1 MKLLGD
7 NMKFSEYNVDTKKQY
22 EKIKEDNPETVNN
35 VEEQLKKYE
44 NLSQAELMQE
54 FIKESKK
61 QKQNGNLDRDKME
74 NIKSTLLPFLNSNQQ
89 KQLDYLMGIVNDD

>member
-1 MKLLGD
+1 
-7 NMKFSEYNVDTKKQY
+7 MKFSEYNVDTKKQY

-74 NIKSTLLPFLNSNQQ
+74 NIKSTLLPFLNGNQK

>member
-1 MKLLGD
+1 
-7 NMKFSEYNVDTKKQY
+7 MKFSEYNVDTKKQY
-22 EKIKEDNPETVNN
+22 EKIKKDNPEAVNN

>member
-1 MKLLGD
+1 
-7 NMKFSEYNVDTKKQY
+7 MKFSEYNVDTKKQY

-89 KQLDYLMGIVNDD
+89 QQLDYLMGIVNDD

>member
-1 MKLLGD
+1 
-7 NMKFSEYNVDTKKQY
+7 MKFSEYNVDTKKQY
-22 EKIKEDNPETVNN
+22 EKIKEVNPEAVNN

>member
-1 MKLLGD
+1 
-7 NMKFSEYNVDTKKQY
+7 MKFSEYNVDTKKQY
-22 EKIKEDNPETVNN
+22 EKIKEDNPEAVNN

>member
-1 MKLLGD
+1 
-7 NMKFSEYNVDTKKQY
+7 MKFSEYNVDTKKQY

-74 NIKSTLLPFLNSNQQ
+74 NIKSTLLPFLNGNQK
-89 KQLDYLMGIVNDD
+89 KQLEYLMGIVNDD

>member
-1 MKLLGD
+1 
-7 NMKFSEYNVDTKKQY
+7 MKFSEYNIDTKKQY

>member
-1 MKLLGD
+1 
-7 NMKFSEYNVDTKKQY
+7 MKFSEYNVDTKKQY
-22 EKIKEDNPETVNN
+22 EKIKEDNPEVVNN

-61 QKQNGNLDRDKME
+61 QKENGNLDRNKIE

>member
-1 MKLLGD
+1 
-7 NMKFSEYNVDTKKQY
+7 MKFSEYNVDTKKQY

-74 NIKSTLLPFLNSNQQ
+74 NIKSTLLPFLNGNQQ

>member
-1 MKLLGD
+1 MKL
-7 NMKFSEYNVDTKKQY
+7 SEYNVDTKKQY

-35 VEEQLKKYE
+35 VEEQLKKYA

-89 KQLDYLMGIVNDD
+89 KQLDYLMGIVNGD

>member
-1 MKLLGD
+1 
-7 NMKFSEYNVDTKKQY
+7 MKFSEYNVDTKKQY
-22 EKIKEDNPETVNN
+22 EKIKENNPETVNN

>member
-1 MKLLGD
+1 
-7 NMKFSEYNVDTKKQY
+7 MKFSEYNVDTKKQY
-22 EKIKEDNPETVNN
+22 EKIKEDNPEAVNN

-74 NIKSTLLPFLNSNQQ
+74 NIKSTLIPFLNSNQQ

>member
-1 MKLLGD
+1 
-7 NMKFSEYNVDTKKQY
+7 MKFSEYNVDTKKQY
-22 EKIKEDNPETVNN
+22 EKIKEDNPEAVNN

-54 FIKESKK
+54 FIKESKN

-74 NIKSTLLPFLNSNQQ
+74 NIKSTLLPFLNTNQQ

>member
-1 MKLLGD
+1 
-7 NMKFSEYNVDTKKQY
+7 MKFSEYNVDTKKQY
-22 EKIKEDNPETVNN
+22 EKIKEDNPEAVNN

-44 NLSQAELMQE
+44 NFSQAELMQE

>member
-1 MKLLGD
+1 
-7 NMKFSEYNVDTKKQY
+7 MKFSEYNIDTKKQY

-35 VEEQLKKYE
+35 VEEQIKKYE

>member
-1 MKLLGD
+1 
-7 NMKFSEYNVDTKKQY
+7 MKFSEYNVDTKKQY

-44 NLSQAELMQE
+44 NLSQTELMQE

-74 NIKSTLLPFLNSNQQ
+74 NIKSTLLPFLNGNQQ

>member
-1 MKLLGD
+1 
-7 NMKFSEYNVDTKKQY
+7 MKFSEYNVDTKKQY

-61 QKQNGNLDRDKME
+61 QKQNGNLDRDKIE

>member
-1 MKLLGD
+1 
-7 NMKFSEYNVDTKKQY
+7 MKFSEYNVDTKKQY

-74 NIKSTLLPFLNSNQQ
+74 NIKITLLPFLNSNQQ

>member
-1 MKLLGD
+1 
-7 NMKFSEYNVDTKKQY
+7 MKFSEYNVDTKKQY

-89 KQLDYLMGIVNDD
+89 KQHR

>member
-1 MKLLGD
+1 
-7 NMKFSEYNVDTKKQY
+7 MKFSEYNVDTKKQY
-22 EKIKEDNPETVNN
+22 EKIKEDNPESVNN

>member
-1 MKLLGD
+1 
-7 NMKFSEYNVDTKKQY
+7 MKFSEYNVDTKKQY

-61 QKQNGNLDRDKME
+61 QKQNGNLDRDTME

>member
-1 MKLLGD
+1 
-7 NMKFSEYNVDTKKQY
+7 MKFSDYNVDTKKQY
-22 EKIKEDNPETVNN
+22 EKIKEDNPAAENN

>member
-1 MKLLGD
+1 
-7 NMKFSEYNVDTKKQY
+7 MKFSEYNVDTKKQY

>member
-1 MKLLGD
+1 
-7 NMKFSEYNVDTKKQY
+7 MKFSEYNVDTKKQY

-61 QKQNGNLDRDKME
+61 QKQNGSLDRDKME

>member
-1 MKLLGD
+1 
-7 NMKFSEYNVDTKKQY
+7 MKFSEYNVDTKKQY

-54 FIKESKK
+54 LIKESKK

>member
-1 MKLLGD
+1 
-7 NMKFSEYNVDTKKQY
+7 MKFSEYNVDTKKQY
-22 EKIKEDNPETVNN
+22 EKIKEDNAETVNN

-74 NIKSTLLPFLNSNQQ
+74 NIKSTLRPFLNSNPQ

>member
-1 MKLLGD
+1 
-7 NMKFSEYNVDTKKQY
+7 MKFSEYNVDTKKQY

-74 NIKSTLLPFLNSNQQ
+74 NIKSTLLRFLNSNQQ